1 MRKIYYNEAWVDDH
15 EITAVEAFISTRGK
29 RLAYG
34 EEVLKTEKKLAKF
47 LKVKHCLLVNSGSSA
62 NLLAFMALT
71 SPELNGKRIERGEEV
86 ITTALGF
93 PTTVSPIVNYGAAPV
108 FVDVDLE
115 TMNIDID
122 QMKKAL
128 TKKTRAVMIAH
139 TLGNPANVDAI
150 IDFCMKSGLYF
161 IEDASDALVS
171 KYNKRYVGTF
181 GDIGTTSFYPAHFI
195 TALGN
200 GGAVYTNDD
209 KLYEIMRSMRD
220 WGRDYK
226 CKECV
231 WHCDKRFISGYD
243 CRYTYSHFGYNF
255 QINEAQ
261 CLFLNRQM
269 DKLPI
274 IIKKRKQ
281 NWKKLRKKLDKFGFY
296 HQEPTE
302 NSDPCWFSFVI
313 GMPINTEEWN
323 RNGFTEYLEKNGIGT
338 RVIFGGN
345 LTRQKMFK
353 TYFPEYRVI
362 GDLKNTNYIMDN
374 AFFIGCHPG
383 MTDEDIDYIVE
394 VIEKYNG

>member
-1 MRKIYYNEAWVDDH
+1 MRKIYYNEALVDEH
-15 EITAVEAFISTRGK
+15 EITAVELFISTKGK

-34 EEVLKTEKKLAKF
+34 EEVIKAETKLAKF

-71 SPELNGKRIERGEEV
+71 SPELDNRKIQRGEEI

-93 PTTVSPIVNYGAAPV
+93 PTTVSPIVNYGAVPV
-108 FVDVDLE
+108 FVDVDKD
-115 TMNIDID
+115 TMNIDIK

-128 TKKTRAVMIAH
+128 SKKTRAVMIAH
-139 TLGNPANVDAI
+139 TLGNPANIDAI
-150 IDFCMKSGLYF
+150 IDFCMKNGLYF
-161 IEDASDALVS
+161 IEDCSDALIS

-195 TALGN
+195 TAFGN

-209 KLYEIMRSMRD
+209 KLYEIMRSLRD

-226 CKECV
+226 CPECV
-231 WHCDKRFISGYD
+231 WHCDKRFVSGYD

-255 QINEAQ
+255 QINEVQ
-261 CLFLNRQM
+261 SLFLERQI
-269 DKLPI
+269 DKLPW

-281 NWKKLRKKLDKFGFY
+281 NWKKLRKKLDKFDFDF
-296 HQEPTE
+296 QVTEP

-313 GMPINTEEWN
+313 KTNKYD
-323 RNGFTEYLEKNGIGT
+323 RNKFTEYLEKNGIGT

-345 LTRQKMFK
+345 LTKQKMFK
-353 TYFPEYRVI
+353 TYLPEYRVI
-362 GDLKNTNYIMDN
+362 GDLKNTNSIMDN

-394 VIEKYNG
+394 VVEKYG